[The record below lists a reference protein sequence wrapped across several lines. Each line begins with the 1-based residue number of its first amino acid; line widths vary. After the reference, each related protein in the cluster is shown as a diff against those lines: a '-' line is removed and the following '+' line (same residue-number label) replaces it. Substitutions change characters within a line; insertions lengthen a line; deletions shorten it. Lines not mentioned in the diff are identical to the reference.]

1 MPPSSFSR
9 RASVVSSSFA
19 MRGGCG
25 SRGSARGAAAVVV
38 ALVLGFSNC
47 TATHLASIAGPREMR
62 FERRVLSSDF
72 YGEGATFADLDRD
85 GVNDVVSGPYWY
97 RGPDFEE
104 RREIYEPKVY
114 DPKGYSDSFFDFAR
128 DFDGDGWLDVLVIGF
143 PGKEAAWFENPH
155 VPTQRWKRHLVHTTV
170 DNESPW
176 FADINGDGA
185 PEIVCNDHGRL
196 AWIAP
201 GPDVREPWI
210 VHPITAELGYGNF
223 THGLG
228 VGDVDGDGR
237 ADVLT
242 KDGWWKQ
249 PASLAGDPLWEA
261 HPFVFAQAGGA
272 QMLVFDVDGDRD
284 NDVVTS
290 LAAHGF
296 GLTWYE
302 HVERPAGKL
311 QFVAHPVMGATP
323 QDNPHGVCFAE
334 LHALA
339 ACDMNGDGMLDVV
352 TGKRF
357 WSHGQHGD
365 PEAGNPAVLYWFE
378 LSRGAQGVDWI
389 PHRIDDDSG
398 VGTQVVAGDIDGDK
412 RADVVIGNKLGTFV
426 FLQRASAPAASIS
439 ADSTRAFNLD
449 FEDGSLAHWH
459 AEGEAFAGQPIYRD
473 TITGRG
479 REASKHAGKYWI
491 GGYEKRGD
499 EAKGTLTSDPFPC
512 SAPFASFLVGGGAG
526 AKERVELWEQGAAN
540 PLFHV
545 TGANFESMQRVVVDL
560 GAQKGKSIYVRLVD
574 DESGGWGHLNFDD
587 FRFHSEK
594 PSFERDAKIPAIL
607 PIDLPRS
614 AGLSPADAARAMKV
628 PPGFHV
634 DLIAAEPDLQQPV
647 AFTIDTRGRIWVA
660 EAFSYPQKRPKGQGH
675 DTIRVFED
683 RNADGTFET
692 KTNFVDNLNLVSG
705 LEVGYGGVWVGQA
718 PELLF
723 IPDKNDDLV
732 PDGPPEVL
740 LDGWGLDDTHETL
753 NSFTWGPDGWL
764 YGCHGVFTH
773 SRVGKPGT
781 PDAQRV
787 PINAGVWR
795 FHPRRREFEVFAWGT
810 SNPWGI
816 DFDEQGNAFITAC
829 VIPHLFHVIQ
839 GGRYERQ
846 AGSHFDKYVFEDIP
860 TIADHRHYV
869 GNDPHGGNG
878 RSDSAGGG
886 HAHCGAMI
894 YQGASFPP
902 RWRGA
907 MFVNNIHGN
916 RVNVDTLERKG
927 SSFVG
932 RHGDDFLLAN
942 DSWFRGINLKYGP
955 DGSVFLIDWYDAQAC
970 HHNDVNK
977 WDRTNGRLYRV
988 SYGTAT
994 SAERVALS
1002 KKVQELRSL
1011 PASILCDVQQDPN
1024 EWFARAAQTILAE
1037 RVSDSEPVLDER
1049 ARAKFEAQALTR
1061 GVPTRV
1067 RLHALWTL
1075 SITGQL
1081 TEATRLAAIADRN
1094 DAVAAWAV
1102 QLACETRSPG
1112 AAETAA
1118 IVERAAKATGSHSP
1132 MTSLSLA
1139 SAAQRVGGEL
1149 ARRILSSLVT
1159 NKDDFDDATQQRMLW
1174 YALEPFT
1181 TGEPTFVFDL
1191 GVLGSQRIADWTLR
1205 RFASEPES
1213 RELLLSRAIGPKPT
1227 LDSRP
1232 VLEALRLA
1240 LADEKRAPLPPSW
1253 TKFAELVTASG
1264 DAKAKEVV
1272 NTLSIVFGDARSF
1285 PTLRARLVDAKA
1297 SVESRR
1303 DALETL
1309 ARGNDKAGVGEMLAC
1324 LDVNELRGDAMRAL
1338 ASFDDARIAPAVLAH
1353 WPALARN
1360 EREDALATLCGRP
1373 SSALVLLQAV
1383 EQNRVA
1389 RGDISAYALRTLEN
1403 LRDPKVS
1410 ELLARAVGVV
1420 RRTSEQNL
1428 ARIAELKKTLTP
1440 AALASGERVHG
1451 RELFAATCSRC
1462 HTLFG
1467 AGGTLAPDL
1476 TGSNRKDLDYLLTNI
1491 VDPSA
1496 VIPKDYQVTML
1507 WTKDERLVT
1516 GIVKKRTSSSVVLA
1530 TETGNIVVDAS
1541 DVAEEKLSPISTM
1554 PEGLLDPLGAR
1565 DIRDLV
1571 AYLQGDAQVV
1581 RVATRD
1587 NVSALFDG
1595 QTLAGWTGDSSLW
1608 SVEGGEI
1615 VGRTSGLAKNEFLKS
1630 DLELTDFRFV
1640 VEVRLVNDAG
1650 NSGIQFR
1657 TTPRA
1662 DGEVEGPQADVGPG
1676 WWGKLYEENGRGLL
1690 VDNTADSAA
1699 AKVVKKDGWNRYE
1712 IVAVGSRVLTSI
1724 NGVLCADLD
1733 DPKLAKKGVLALQLH
1748 AGDATEVR
1756 FRNLRLELDPKPELT
1771 SR

>member
-9 RASVVSSSFA
+9 RASAVSSSCA
-19 MRGGCG
+19 IRGGCG
-25 SRGSARGAAAVVV
+25 ARERAWSAATAVL
-38 ALVLGFSNC
+38 ALTFGFAGC
-47 TATHLASIAGPREMR
+47 TATQLASSARPREMR
-62 FERRVLSSDF
+62 FERRVLSNEF
-72 YGEGATFADLDRD
+72 YGEGASFADLDRD
-85 GVNDVVSGPYWY
+85 GVNDIVSGPYWY
-97 RGPDFEE
+97 RGPRFDE

-128 DFDGDGWLDVLVIGF
+128 DFDGDGWLDVLVVGF

-155 VPTQRWKRHLVHTTV
+155 VPTQRWKRHLVHPTV

-176 FADINGDGA
+176 FTDVTGDGV

-201 GPDVREPWI
+201 GADVREPWV
-210 VHPITAELGYGNF
+210 VHAITAELGYGNF

-249 PASLAGDPLWEA
+249 PASLAGDPVWEA
-261 HPFVFAQAGGA
+261 HPFAFAQAGGA
-272 QMLVFDVDGDRD
+272 QMLVFDVDGDGD

-302 HVERPAGKL
+302 HVRREGAVD
-311 QFVAHPVMGATP
+311 FVAHPILGKTP
-323 QDNPHGVCFAE
+323 EENAHRVCFAE

-339 ACDMNGDGMLDVV
+339 LCDMNGDGLPDVV

-378 LSRGAQGVDWI
+378 LARAPDSKGRVDWI

-412 RADVVIGNKLGTFV
+412 RPDVVIGNKLGTFV
-426 FLQRASAPAASIS
+426 FLQRTSAASAPIS

-459 AEGEAFAGQPIYRD
+459 AEGDAFVGQPIYRD

-540 PLFHV
+540 PFFHV

-587 FRFHSEK
+587 FRFHAEK
-594 PSFERDAKIPAIL
+594 PSFERDTKIPAIL
-607 PIDLPRS
+607 PIDLPKN
-614 AGLSPADAARAMKV
+614 AGLSPADAPRAMTV

-683 RNADGTFET
+683 RDADGTFET
-692 KTNFVDNLNLVSG
+692 KTTFIDNLNLVSG

-753 NSFTWGPDGWL
+753 NAFTWGPDGWL

-795 FHPRRREFEVFAWGT
+795 FHPKRREFEVFAWGT

-878 RSDSAGGG
+878 RSESVGGG

-894 YQGASFPP
+894 YQGASFPDK
-902 RWRGA
+902 WRGA
-907 MFVNNIHGN
+907 LFMNNIHGN

-932 RHGDDFLLAN
+932 HHGEDFLLAN
-942 DSWFRGINLKYGP
+942 DAWFRGINLKYGP

-988 SYGTAT
+988 SYGTPAPRT
-994 SAERVALS
+994 VDLRAMPSAA
-1002 KKVQELRSL
+1002 
-1011 PASILCDVQQDPN
+1011 LCDLQLEPN
-1024 EWFARAAQTILAE
+1024 EWFARNAQLVLAE
-1037 RVSDSEPVLDER
+1037 RGRDDAV
-1049 ARAKFEAQALTR
+1049 RAKLEQRFHERKDTR
-1061 GVPTRV
+1061 S
-1067 RLHALWTL
+1067 RLRALWTL
-1075 SITGQL
+1075 AAMGEF
-1081 TEATRLAAIADRN
+1081 EAETLSCEALRDGDETI
-1094 DAVAAWAV
+1094 AAWAV
-1102 QLACETRSPG
+1102 QLACEERAPNPPQVHELARLAATTRS
-1112 AAETAA
+1112 AVVA
-1118 IVERAAKATGSHSP
+1118 VH
-1132 MTSLSLA
+1132 LA
-1139 SAAQRVGGEL
+1139 SAAQRVDRSI
-1149 ARRILSSLVT
+1149 AHQILGPLVER
-1159 NKDDFDDATQQRMLW
+1159 DASVDDATLQRMLW
-1174 YALEPFT
+1174 YALEPLAARD
-1181 TGEPTFVFDL
+1181 PAFVLDVGL
-1191 GVLGSQRIADWTLR
+1191 RGSKRIAEWTLR
-1205 RFASEPES
+1205 RLASEPET
-1213 RELLLSRAIGPKPT
+1213 RELLLSRAVAP
-1227 LDSRP
+1227 DSILEAKR

-1253 TKFAELVTASG
+1253 PKFDALVSASG
-1264 DAKAKEVV
+1264 DAKARETAT
-1272 NTLSIVFGDARSF
+1272 TLAIVFGDARSF
-1285 PTLRARLVDAKA
+1285 PTLRARLVDTKA
-1297 SVESRR
+1297 SIESRR
-1303 DALETL
+1303 GALETL
-1309 ARGNDKAGVGEMLAC
+1309 ARGNDKEGVSAMLAC
-1324 LDVNELRGDAMRAL
+1324 LDVNDLRGDALRAL

-1389 RGDISAYALRTLEN
+1389 RSDISAYALRTLEN

-1440 AALASGERVHG
+1440 AAIAGGERVHG

-1476 TGSNRKDLDYLLTNI
+1476 TGSNRKDLDYLLTNM

-1571 AYLQGDAQVV
+1571 AYLQGEAQVV

-1587 NVSALFDG
+1587 NVSALFDSK
-1595 QTLAGWTGDSSLW
+1595 TLAGWTGDSSLW
-1608 SVEGGEI
+1608 SVEGDEI
-1615 VGRTSGLAKNEFLKS
+1615 VGRTTGLARNEFLKS

-1662 DGEVEGPQADVGPG
+1662 NGEVEGPQADVGPG

-1699 AKVVKKDGWNRYE
+1699 ARSVKKDAWNRYE

-1724 NGVLCADLD
+1724 NGVVCADLD
-1733 DPKLAKKGVLALQLH
+1733 DPKLARKGVLALQLH

-1771 SR
+1771 GR